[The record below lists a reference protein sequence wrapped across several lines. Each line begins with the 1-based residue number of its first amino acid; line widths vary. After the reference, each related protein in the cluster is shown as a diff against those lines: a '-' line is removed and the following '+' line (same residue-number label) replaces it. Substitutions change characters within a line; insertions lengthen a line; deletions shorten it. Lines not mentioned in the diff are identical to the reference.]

1 MLRKWISIRV
11 EMNLNLN
18 LIPYKKLNMDH
29 IYQCKIITVLE
40 ETVGENVYD
49 LGFSEVIIYETQSL
63 IHK

>member
-1 MLRKWISIRV
+1 
-11 EMNLNLN
+11 
-18 LIPYKKLNMDH
+18 MDH